1 MLGTLFHEFNSIIP
15 VYWDD
20 DLFSR
25 QIFGSHLDSRFRFR
39 FTFDDVLYLVNFL
52 SRKCIFYLD
61 DFFCI
66 RNRFRSLYIRFG
78 IRLDDRSQFKVF
90 EIFGNL
96 IDFLWDLVRI
106 EGGILSMLAGT
117 DLLLFEL
124 FPLVIGFTLGV
135 NFAEI
140 FCLNV

>member
-1 MLGTLFHEFNSIIP
+1 MLGTLFHEYNSIIP

-96 IDFLWDLVRI
+96 IDFL
-106 EGGILSMLAGT
+106 
-117 DLLLFEL
+117 
-124 FPLVIGFTLGV
+124 
-135 NFAEI
+135 
-140 FCLNV
+140 